1 MKVLVIGSGGRE
13 HTLVWKLN
21 HSKKVSK
28 IYCAPGNA
36 GTASLAENIAIE
48 ADKVDDLLEFVIKQ
62 QIDLTVVGP
71 EVPLTMGI
79 ADKFAQYGLKLF
91 GPTKNGAML
100 EGSKVYA
107 KEFMEKYDIP
117 TAPFTVFNNRYD
129 ALEYV
134 SMRDDYPLVIKA
146 DGLAAGKGV
155 LICKDVSEANDA
167 INAMMKD
174 QIFGSAGN
182 RIIVEDFVKGTE
194 ISILAFVSGE
204 TIAPMVTAKDY
215 KRAGD
220 GDSGLNTGGMGAISP
235 NPLYNDKLEKLCR
248 ERVFLPTLIGLQRE
262 GIDFRGVLY
271 FGLMFKHN
279 SVSVLEYNVRF
290 GDPEAQVVL
299 PRMKSDLLDVLIA
312 VIDRKL
318 DTVKIKWDKKSAAT
332 VVLASGGYPGSY
344 EKGKIIQGLND
355 IEDATAFQAGTS
367 LREGNVVTDG
377 GRVLAVTAMDE
388 NLKKALSKSYL
399 ETKKISFENMYYRKD
414 IGK

>member
-1 MKVLVIGSGGRE
+1 MKILVVGSGGRE
-13 HTLVWKLN
+13 HTLVWKLK
-21 HSKKVSK
+21 HSKKISK

-36 GTASLAENIAIE
+36 GTAALAENIAIA
-48 ADKVDDLLEFVIKQ
+48 ADNVDDLLEFVIKE

-71 EVPLTMGI
+71 EVPLTNGI
-79 ADKFAQYGLKLF
+79 ADKFDQYGLKLF
-91 GPTKNGAML
+91 GPTKKGAML

-117 TAPFTVFNNRYD
+117 TAPFSVFNNRHD

-134 SMRDDYPLVIKA
+134 YTRDDYPLVIKA

-155 LICKDVSEANDA
+155 LICKNVSEANDA

-174 QIFGSAGN
+174 RVFGDAGN
-182 RIIVEDFVKGTE
+182 KIIVEDFVKGTE

-279 SVSVLEYNVRF
+279 SVNVLEYNVRF

-299 PRMKSDLLDVLIA
+299 PRMKSDLLDVLFA
-312 VIDRKL
+312 VIDKKL
-318 DTVKIKWDKKSAAT
+318 DTVKIKWDKRSAAT

-344 EKGKIIQGLND
+344 QKGKIIQGLND
-355 IEDATAFQAGTS
+355 VEDATVFHAGTS
-367 LREGNVVTDG
+367 LREDNVVTNG

-388 NLKKALSKSYL
+388 NLKKALSKSYR
-399 ETKKISFENMYYRKD
+399 EAKKITFENMSYRRD